1 MSKKYLLIELSYE
14 APNNTSADAVLHN
27 VYIDINHP
35 ENLAMFSESC
45 KNRHEI
51 NENLPICQLITSW
64 VRLLRDLHHSG
75 QYGSGQRNPCSH
87 STC

>member
-64 VRLLRDLHHSG
+64 VRLL
-75 QYGSGQRNPCSH
+75 GSSPFWTIQIRTKKPCSH

>member
-35 ENLAMFSESC
+35 ENLAMFREVDQ
-45 KNRHEI
+45 EI
-51 NENLPICQLITSW
+51 
-64 VRLLRDLHHSG
+64 
-75 QYGSGQRNPCSH
+75 
-87 STC
+87 

>member
-64 VRLLRDLHHSG
+64 VRLRD
-75 QYGSGQRNPCSH
+75 GSVNLNNSYK
-87 STC
+87 